1 MSLVSIRTR
10 TRPYGPYGPSG
21 AYAVYMDNDNVSS
34 LYSIHT
40 GHGKWTWTLDNIV
53 NIKCNKNVQ
62 FFQNLNT
69 TLIKKP

>member
-1 MSLVSIRTR
+1 MVTR
-10 TRPYGPYGPSG
+10 TCPYGPYGPSG

-53 NIKCNKNVQ
+53 NIKCNKKRSVFSKFKHNI
-62 FFQNLNT
+62 NKT
-69 TLIKKP
+69 P